1 MKDSKHRISSK
12 FFHKHKIH
20 LLDKNPFKT
29 YLGKVVDFLKNF
41 RKNNVKK
48 IESNMFPSK
57 INQSKDNYLFVP
69 EKTSPTEDK
78 ASFIPEKISQSE
90 DKTALTLEKTC
101 QEIDY
106 KKEVARK
113 TFHIFTILILPIA
126 YIFLTKKIMLMVIL
140 PLSIFIVA
148 TDYLRHKS
156 SFINKIFYIIFG
168 RILREADLK
177 KSGRTGASYTAT
189 AALLVFALCPKII
202 AICAFCI
209 LAISDGLAALVGKRI
224 SSKEFFE
231 KSVAGSSAFG
241 VSALLILTVCGIL
254 TNQEFGFY
262 LFGVFAVFVVTILE
276 ARPSFLKVDD
286 NFLIPVAFSTIMV
299 LFGFV
304 WNLSY

>member
-1 MKDSKHRISSK
+1 
-12 FFHKHKIH
+12 
-20 LLDKNPFKT
+20 
-29 YLGKVVDFLKNF
+29 
-41 RKNNVKK
+41 
-48 IESNMFPSK
+48 MFPSK

-177 KSGRTGASYTAT
+177 KSGRTGASYTAI